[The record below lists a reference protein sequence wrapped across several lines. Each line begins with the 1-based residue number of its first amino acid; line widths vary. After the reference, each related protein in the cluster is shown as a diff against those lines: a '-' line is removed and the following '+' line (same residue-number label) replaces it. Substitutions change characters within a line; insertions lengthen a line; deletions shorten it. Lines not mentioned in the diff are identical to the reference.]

1 LLKIKELDKYIKE
14 SPKLMFNTNI
24 LKNVKL
30 DMSAEEIKA
39 EQDLVEECARYLR
52 EDAIKQLINNL

>member
-1 LLKIKELDKYIKE
+1 
-14 SPKLMFNTNI
+14 MFNTNI